1 MIMVLARSI
10 VKEMKVISTMYPIIA
25 LTGARQSGKSTL
37 LKDLYPDY
45 RYLNFKDPDLLQY
58 FNRDPRSFLKEF
70 DKFCIFDEAQRVPD
84 LFSYLQGIVDSSKI
98 MGQFILSGSQ
108 NFLLL
113 KSINQSL
120 AGRVAIFKLFPFDF
134 TELKS
139 ANLLSSN
146 YIEAMLNGFYPA
158 IFDRKIPSSVFYN
171 NYMQTYV
178 ERDILDLVSIRDLKS
193 FRSFVQIV
201 ASRAGQTINYTK
213 LANDSNISSQTVR
226 SWLSLLES
234 SYIIFMLQ
242 PLHNNFEKRVVKSPK
257 LYFYDTGLLCNL
269 LKLKNEKQVNNL
281 AFKGSLFENMM
292 IAEMVKHNHH
302 NNLMQDFWYWRNSDG
317 VEVDLIIQDDYLYDL
332 FEVKSTTTVKT
343 ELFKGLEYFSRIANE
358 DVKSKTLIYAGLEN
372 QNRTF
377 AKVTSWYNINDNA
390 SKF

>member
-1 MIMVLARSI
+1 
-10 VKEMKVISTMYPIIA
+10 
-25 LTGARQSGKSTL
+25 
-37 LKDLYPDY
+37 
-45 RYLNFKDPDLLQY
+45 
-58 FNRDPRSFLKEF
+58 
-70 DKFCIFDEAQRVPD
+70 
-84 LFSYLQGIVDSSKI
+84 
-98 MGQFILSGSQ
+98 
-108 NFLLL
+108 
-113 KSINQSL
+113 
-120 AGRVAIFKLFPFDF
+120 
-134 TELKS
+134 
-139 ANLLSSN
+139 
-146 YIEAMLNGFYPA
+146 
-158 IFDRKIPSSVFYN
+158 
-171 NYMQTYV
+171 
-178 ERDILDLVSIRDLKS
+178 
-193 FRSFVQIV
+193 
-201 ASRAGQTINYTK
+201 
-213 LANDSNISSQTVR
+213 
-226 SWLSLLES
+226 
-234 SYIIFMLQ
+234 MLQ

-269 LKLKNEKQVNNL
+269 LKLKNENQVNNL